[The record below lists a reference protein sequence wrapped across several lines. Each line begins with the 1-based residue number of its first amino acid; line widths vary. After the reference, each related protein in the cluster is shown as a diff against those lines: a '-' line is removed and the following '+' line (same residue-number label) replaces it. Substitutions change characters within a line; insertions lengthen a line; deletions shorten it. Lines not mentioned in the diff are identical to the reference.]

1 MQFIILIRIIFWHS
15 LIKTGYHFVSRYWL
29 KPDHAMQRLSHAV
42 RPGHADWSP
51 GSKVQSSR
59 GALLEMPLRFF
70 RTLLMMLPTPP
81 EPCCRC
87 FTPALGLLPAAG
99 SLSCLIGNQTV
110 QSPHRFNNPPLSFP
124 LTTWNPSA
132 AVPPPPKKNALL
144 QDVKKINRLH
154 RSVFQISSGDSLKR
168 QTLHAS
174 FKHRSVREASFKRI
188 KIEKML
194 KIAGRFVL
202 GAAAAAAAHLLIPP
216 PVWRHQEEV
225 RGWRATWGRRHR
237 RGWGN
242 GERRGQEVRKTEQ
255 RVDFCFLNTAR
266 NYKHAEWKPGS
277 LSDRTKWK

>member
-1 MQFIILIRIIFWHS
+1 MSRLQDVLNVRINPWIYMQFIILIRIIFWHS

-110 QSPHRFNNPPLSFP
+110 QSPHRFNNPPLSLP

-132 AVPPPPKKNALL
+132 AVPPPPQKKTL
-144 QDVKKINRLH
+144 
-154 RSVFQISSGDSLKR
+154 SS
-168 QTLHAS
+168 
-174 FKHRSVREASFKRI
+174 
-188 KIEKML
+188 KML
-194 KIAGRFVL
+194 KKLIDYTDQCFKSLPVIAWNDRPSTHHSSIVQSGK
-202 GAAAAAAAHLLIPP
+202 
-216 PVWRHQEEV
+216 
-225 RGWRATWGRRHR
+225 RRSS
-237 RGWGN
+237 G
-242 GERRGQEVRKTEQ
+242 
-255 RVDFCFLNTAR
+255 
-266 NYKHAEWKPGS
+266 
-277 LSDRTKWK
+277 